1 MILATFLGDIKS
13 ICSLMGKLQVKCGSV
28 NRKKNS
34 IIFSIQVSIANKIK
48 LSWKHKLSEKKYL
61 FVSNYSERMISCM
74 ILSFVL
80 ISKFTN
86 RTM

>member
-1 MILATFLGDIKS
+1 MEIISMILATFLGDIKS
-13 ICSLMGKLQVKCGSV
+13 ICSLMGKLQVKYGSV
-28 NRKKNS
+28 NREK
-34 IIFSIQVSIANKIK
+34 IFSTEVSIAKKIK

-80 ISKFTN
+80 IS
-86 RTM
+86 

>member
-13 ICSLMGKLQVKCGSV
+13 ICSLMGKLQVKYGSV
-28 NRKKNS
+28 NREKK
-34 IIFSIQVSIANKIK
+34 IFSTEVSIAKKIK

-80 ISKFTN
+80 IS
-86 RTM
+86 